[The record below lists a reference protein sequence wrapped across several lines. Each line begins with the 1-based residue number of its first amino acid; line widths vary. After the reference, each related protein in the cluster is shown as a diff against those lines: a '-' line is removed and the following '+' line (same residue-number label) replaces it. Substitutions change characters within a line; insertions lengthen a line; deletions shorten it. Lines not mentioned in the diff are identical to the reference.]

1 MSYHYDA
8 PSLGSSH
15 LLRVKFVTTNYR
27 TQWNSHRWRFFYTIL
42 KSFPT
47 LEKMY
52 QFKYIGEY
60 STGIKQMY
68 TIYSVNLAKNKNNM
82 RYFKFLN
89 CFQSQ
94 EHKIHYFKLLG

>member
-15 LLRVKFVTTNYR
+15 VLRVKFVTINYI
-27 TQWNSHRWRFFYTIL
+27 TQWNSHRWRFLYHSKII
-42 KSFPT
+42 PYIG
-47 LEKMY
+47 KMY

-68 TIYSVNLAKNKNNM
+68 LIYSVNLAKNKNNIWD
-82 RYFKFLN
+82 FKFLN
-89 CFQSQ
+89 CFQS
-94 EHKIHYFKLLG
+94 